1 MFQLFKDHQ
10 LNIMLLLCG
19 ACAVMI
25 LLLINTRFLARK
37 RKMVLILMESIAFLL
52 LWFDRQAYLYS
63 GNTSFTGY
71 IMVRVS
77 NFAVFFLTSMVV
89 FGFNLYVEDIITSG
103 DKEAVIPTRLK
114 ITKYVSIVGMLLS
127 KRMVQLPL

>member
-52 LWFDRQAYLYS
+52 LWFDRQA
-63 GNTSFTGY
+63 
-71 IMVRVS
+71 
-77 NFAVFFLTSMVV
+77 
-89 FGFNLYVEDIITSG
+89 
-103 DKEAVIPTRLK
+103 
-114 ITKYVSIVGMLLS
+114 
-127 KRMVQLPL
+127 